1 MEPFAVGLPLLLIG
15 MFKKIDGAKMA
26 GIILCGF
33 AGLTFAAMTSL
44 LVTSFWITRLIGP
57 GIVLA
62 LGILLVLSALLKKPV
77 DPQVN

>member
-1 MEPFAVGLPLLLIG
+1 
-15 MFKKIDGAKMA
+15 MFKKIDGLKMA

-33 AGLTFAAMTSL
+33 AGLAFAAMTSL
-44 LVTSFWITRLIGP
+44 LVTSIWITRLIGP

-77 DPQVN
+77 DPQLN

>member
-1 MEPFAVGLPLLLIG
+1 
-15 MFKKIDGAKMA
+15 MA

-33 AGLTFAAMTSL
+33 AGLAFAAMSAL

-62 LGILLVLSALLKKPV
+62 LGILLVLSALLKRSANP
-77 DPQVN
+77 